1 MTLTSTQ
8 TNTGHITLTP
18 EVPGVSPE
26 TIFKI
31 GSFPVTNSIL
41 GSFIIMLVLVSIG
54 IAVRTSIKEIPG
66 KFQSFFEMI
75 IEQIS
80 DLCDQITGDH
90 KLSRTIAPLA
100 ITLFIF
106 VLFNNYLGL
115 IPGVGSIGML
125 SLHNGVYTIVP
136 YLRGGTADVNTT
148 LALSIFV
155 VIGANIFGIISIGAW
170 NVLNKYLNFKVM
182 AKMVKNIRKEPTQ
195 ILIAPITFFV
205 GLLEIIGEIA
215 KIASLSFRLFGNV
228 FAGEVLLA
236 SMSALF
242 AFALPVPFIF
252 LEVLVGAVQAFIFA
266 TLTVV
271 YFTLAAQ
278 THDDHDES
286 HATHE
291 AEHPAEIEA

>member
-1 MTLTSTQ
+1 MAPSSTQ
-8 TNTGHITLTP
+8 PNTSHIVLTP
-18 EVPGVSPE
+18 EIPGVSSEP
-26 TIFKI
+26 IFHI

-41 GSFIIMLVLVSIG
+41 GSFIIMIVLVGMG
-54 IAVRTSIKEIPG
+54 IAVGTSIKEIPG
-66 KFQSFFEMI
+66 KFQSFFEMV
-75 IEQIS
+75 IEEIS
-80 DLCDQITGDH
+80 NLCDQITNDH

-100 ITLFIF
+100 ITLFLF

-125 SLHNGVYTIVP
+125 SLHNGIYTIVP

-155 VIGANIFGIISIGAW
+155 VIGANVFGIISIGAW
-170 NVLNKYLNFKVM
+170 NVLNKYLNFRIIG
-182 AKMVKNIRKEPTQ
+182 KMFKNIRKEPTQ

-205 GLLEIIGEIA
+205 GLLEIIGEVA

-236 SMSALF
+236 SMAALF

-286 HATHE
+286 HATH
-291 AEHPAEIEA
+291 AEHHAEIEV